1 MVMVILR
8 AIGHICLLPL
18 GFGVLLLLLF
28 IGYII
33 LFAWLSMLPIFSG
46 HFRVM
51 SNVWLLGLRVVM
63 NGVVWKLAGLG
74 MLFLIIASIFS

>member
-33 LFAWLSMLPIFSG
+33 LFAWLSILPIFSG